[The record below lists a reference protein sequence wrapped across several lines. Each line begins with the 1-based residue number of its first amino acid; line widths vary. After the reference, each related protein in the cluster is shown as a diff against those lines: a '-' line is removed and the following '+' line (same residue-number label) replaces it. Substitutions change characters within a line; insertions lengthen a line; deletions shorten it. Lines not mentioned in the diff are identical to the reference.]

1 MKKRIYIAPDEFT
14 AITIQEMLKGQGIDA
29 DIQRY
34 ETAWLDG
41 LAKVMKGGWGDVLV
55 EEGQEEAAEAYIKEF
70 LESPA
75 RDEDFPPAEP
85 TE

>member
-1 MKKRIYIAPDEFT
+1 MKKRVFVAPDEFT
-14 AITIQEMLKGQGIDA
+14 AITLEEMLKGQGIDVE
-29 DIQRY
+29 IQRF

-41 LAKVMKGGWGDVLV
+41 LAKVMKGGWGEVLV
-55 EEGQEEAAEAYIKEF
+55 EEGQEEEAQAFIKEF

-75 RDEDFPPAEP
+75 SDEDLPPGEP